1 MKPRKL
7 IMQGFGPYV
16 EKTELDFSKFEHKGL
31 FLICGDTGAGK
42 TMIFDA
48 ICYALYGETSGDYRD
63 EKNLKSEYVDVKAK
77 SFVDFYFEHQG
88 KDYHIYREPSYQYV
102 NRNGNITDNAEKV
115 IFYQPD
121 GSTIENVKQV
131 DGSKNQPG
139 AISQLLNINVSQFK
153 QVAMIA
159 QGEFW
164 KLLNASTADRTAILR
179 NIFQTGSYKALEFKL
194 KSRMDASDK
203 QKQTIAQTITEA
215 FDDVQ
220 VDVGRVDTDAI
231 GLSETVDA
239 NQAEADNDGQP
250 GLSGVEN
257 SPVSIDEPADS
268 KPLTTAQ
275 KVVDLQEKLRN
286 LSRSQNKKK
295 ENIVWNIDDML
306 VWLDE
311 ILQQDK
317 VQEAGKQVQLKEAE
331 ETLRNQQDRL
341 ATARMNNEIL
351 TSYAKAKEALALLD
365 EQKDAYADRQ
375 ATLERYKQAT

>member
-194 KSRMDASDK
+194 KDRKS
-203 QKQTIAQTITEA
+203 
-215 FDDVQ
+215 
-220 VDVGRVDTDAI
+220 
-231 GLSETVDA
+231 
-239 NQAEADNDGQP
+239 
-250 GLSGVEN
+250 
-257 SPVSIDEPADS
+257 
-268 KPLTTAQ
+268 
-275 KVVDLQEKLRN
+275 VV
-286 LSRSQNKKK
+286 
-295 ENIVWNIDDML
+295 
-306 VWLDE
+306 
-311 ILQQDK
+311 
-317 VQEAGKQVQLKEAE
+317 
-331 ETLRNQQDRL
+331 
-341 ATARMNNEIL
+341 
-351 TSYAKAKEALALLD
+351 
-365 EQKDAYADRQ
+365 
-375 ATLERYKQAT
+375 